1 MLHSRIEAS
10 SQLLTTLSNEFDLH
24 SRENKIAK
32 TMRKYDKEGNH
43 KLDKNE
49 LGVMLQDLAGGEQP
63 TEDELR

>member
-1 MLHSRIEAS
+1 L
-10 SQLLTTLSNEFDLH
+10 N